1 MDFKN
6 AWHSAGHKALKSSNI
21 VMVLLKCHTGKVD
34 RLDKHR
40 SSQRT
45 RTEMKSIG
53 CVLIR
58 KMLIKS

>member
-34 RLDKHR
+34 R
-40 SSQRT
+40 
-45 RTEMKSIG
+45 
-53 CVLIR
+53 
-58 KMLIKS
+58 